1 MKPCFSNF
9 LLLLLIKKLLYP
21 GGNGGALLP
30 GLPTALNNIEHI
42 YIYNYIYL
50 YIYIYIYIYYI
61 LTPDYLPKPEGTL
74 EQQI

>member
-21 GGNGGALLP
+21 GGKGGALLP

-42 YIYNYIYL
+42 